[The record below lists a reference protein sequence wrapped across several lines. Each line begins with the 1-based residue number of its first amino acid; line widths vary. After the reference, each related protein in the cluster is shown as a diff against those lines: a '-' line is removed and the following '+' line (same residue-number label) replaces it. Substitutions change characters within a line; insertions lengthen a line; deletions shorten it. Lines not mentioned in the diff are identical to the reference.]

1 MLVAF
6 KNEMFSAG
14 DAEDRI
20 NIINGDIKKIEADLL
35 QNTIGSKDLIQK
47 QQDLFSFLLD
57 AYLLLK

>member
-1 MLVAF
+1 
-6 KNEMFSAG
+6 MFSAG